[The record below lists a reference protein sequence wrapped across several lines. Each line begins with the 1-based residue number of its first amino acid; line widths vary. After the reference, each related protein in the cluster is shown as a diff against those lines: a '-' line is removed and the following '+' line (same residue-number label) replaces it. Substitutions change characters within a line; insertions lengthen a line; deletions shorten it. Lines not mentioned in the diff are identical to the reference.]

1 MRKYILLA
9 MIAVMAAM
17 PGVAAA
23 QAKKGSN
30 GGPVV
35 TSEGHPIELVS
46 KGTDI
51 VFYVGEH
58 DGSPYATKDMKG
70 RATIQDGGKTVIVPL
85 TPASPNMMK
94 GKLEAELSP
103 RAKVVFSATA
113 DGHSLTARYTG
124 E

>member
-9 MIAVMAAM
+9 MIAVMASM
-17 PGVAAA
+17 PDLAAA

-85 TPASPNMMK
+85 TPASPNMMR

-103 RAKVVFSATA
+103 KAKVVFSATA
-113 DGHSLTARYTG
+113 HDHSLTARYAG